1 MGPRLRPFRSWAVAL
16 AVLGG
21 FLMGLAPAGTA
32 HGQAPKAAQLSKAD
46 RADIG
51 RIERHI
57 NEISTLQSRFLQV
70 TSTGSFSQGTLYLWR
85 PGRLR
90 VEYDPPEP
98 MLIVANGTWL
108 IYEDRKLE
116 QITQLPL
123 AATPASIL
131 VADSVSLFSDAFIIT
146 GFERGPGSLR
156 LTLVRAKDPL
166 AGSVTLIF
174 SDRPLALKKWVVI
187 DAQGIATT
195 VSLLQVRLGIPLNPK
210 LFQYDLP
217 EDPYDRQ

>member
-1 MGPRLRPFRSWAVAL
+1 MGP
-16 AVLGG
+16 
-21 FLMGLAPAGTA
+21 APVGPAYGA
-32 HGQAPKAAQLSKAD
+32 APKAALLSDAD
-46 RADIG
+46 KADIG

-57 NEISTLQSRFLQV
+57 NEIGTLQSRFLQV

-90 VEYDPPEP
+90 VEYDPPNP
-98 MLIVANGTWL
+98 MLVVANNTWL
-108 IYEDRKLE
+108 IYEDKELE

-123 AATPASIL
+123 GATPASVL
-131 VADSVSLFSDAFIIT
+131 VADSISLFSDEFTIT

-156 LTLVRAKDPL
+156 LTFVRAKDPL

-174 SDRPLALKKWVVI
+174 SDRPLALKKWIVI
-187 DAQGIATT
+187 DGQGIATT
-195 VSLLQVRLGIPLNPK
+195 VSLLQARLGIPLNPE

-217 EDPYDRQ
+217 EAPSDGQ